1 MAGGILFE
9 LQFFGKAFLCGAV
22 LAFLYGGL
30 KVFRRLVF
38 HGTVWMAAEDLAYWL
53 LCGFLIFRMLYREN
67 SGAVRGF
74 AVAAVGPGRPS
85 WPLLSKMFRNMGTFP
100 RKKFHKYIKKIIIY
114 KI

>member
-9 LQFFGKAFLCGAV
+9 LQFFGKAFLCGVA
-22 LAFLYGGL
+22 LALLYGGL

-74 AVAAVGPGRPS
+74 VMAAVVLGM
-85 WPLLSKMFRNMGTFP
+85 LLYVQFAKIFRII
-100 RKKFHKYIKKIIIY
+100 RKKLHKWIKEVIMSLKST
-114 KI
+114 

>member
-9 LQFFGKAFLCGAV
+9 LQFFGKAFLCGAA

-53 LCGFLIFRMLYREN
+53 LCGFLIFPTFL
-67 SGAVRGF
+67 SGCF
-74 AVAAVGPGRPS
+74 PCCYS
-85 WPLLSKMFRNMGTFP
+85 IFSSLSGVLC
-100 RKKFHKYIKKIIIY
+100 
-114 KI
+114 

>member
-9 LQFFGKAFLCGAV
+9 LQFFGKAFLCGAA

-30 KVFRRLVF
+30 KVFRQLIF

-74 AVAAVGPGRPS
+74 AVAAVVLGMLS
-85 WPLLSKMFRNMGTFP
+85 WLLLSKMFRNIVNFI
-100 RKKFHKYIKKIIIY
+100 RKKLHKCIKKIII
-114 KI
+114 K

>member
-9 LQFFGKAFLCGAV
+9 LQFFGKAFLCGVA
-22 LAFLYGGL
+22 LALLYGGL

-74 AVAAVGPGRPS
+74 AVVAVVLGMLS
-85 WPLLSKMFRNMGTFP
+85 WLLLSKMLRNMVNFI
-100 RKKFHKYIKKIIIY
+100 RKKLHKCIKKIII
-114 KI
+114 K

>member
-9 LQFFGKAFLCGAV
+9 LQFFGKAFLCGAA

-53 LCGFLIFRMLYREN
+53 TCGFLIFRMLYREN

-74 AVAAVGPGRPS
+74 AVAAVVLGM
-85 WPLLSKMFRNMGTFP
+85 LLYLRAAKICRNLCRNL
-100 RKKFHKYIKKIIIY
+100 RKKLHK
-114 KI
+114 